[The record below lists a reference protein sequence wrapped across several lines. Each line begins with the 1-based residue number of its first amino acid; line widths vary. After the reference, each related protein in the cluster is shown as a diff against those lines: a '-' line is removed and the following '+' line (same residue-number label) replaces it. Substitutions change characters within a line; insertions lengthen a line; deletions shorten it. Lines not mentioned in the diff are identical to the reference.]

1 MKMFKMMAA
10 SMLGVALCL
19 GFTACSDD
27 DENENGEGGENTAT
41 VVNPSQV
48 FTGELPKSVSG
59 MAISHNEEGLV
70 TNITTEDGDKAVFEY
85 FPATTKADVAKDR
98 ARITVTDEEGD
109 VTELNLQLNSD
120 GYVEFCNSIDH
131 AGTPDADE
139 FTWEM
144 EYDTEGH
151 LVVMKRSESDGEITN
166 ITYKDGDVV
175 KTSTRYVASGDLNGD
190 GIIDSNDE
198 WEYSAAIDYT
208 TDNITAPIEN
218 KGCLMLFDEIL
229 DVDMDEMI
237 YAYYGGMLGKATK
250 HLPLVG
256 HYNGLEEDGST
267 LSIYL
272 SREDLANL
280 SNMTTSNAIRT
291 LSQFSTE
298 SLITIDGRKI
308 KIIDEE
314 KLKKISKIG

>member
-48 FTGELPKSVSG
+48 FTGGLPKSVSG

-237 YAYYGGMLGKATK
+237 YAY
-250 HLPLVG
+250 
-256 HYNGLEEDGST
+256 
-267 LSIYL
+267 
-272 SREDLANL
+272 
-280 SNMTTSNAIRT
+280 
-291 LSQFSTE
+291 
-298 SLITIDGRKI
+298 
-308 KIIDEE
+308 
-314 KLKKISKIG
+314 